1 MTRAILVT
9 GPTLADSAVALA
21 TRRDARVVMMKAYGT
36 AEEIAEQAAREQAD
50 AIIVRA
56 GGRVAGPVYDK
67 SGSVKIVVKHGVGV
81 ETIDLAGASQHKI
94 PVMIAVG
101 ANALSVAEQALALMF
116 AVAKSLS
123 YLDRRIRDGH
133 WDKATYV
140 CTELTG
146 RSLGVVGLGNI
157 GRTLISLV
165 QPLKMSVH
173 GYDPQVGTDADIPGV
188 KLVGSV
194 DELMRHSDVLS
205 LHAPLTPQTRHMI
218 GRAQLAMMKPG
229 SIIINTARGGL
240 IDTEA
245 LIETLKSG
253 QLLGAGLDTFEEEPP
268 PKDSPLWALPNVA
281 LSPHVG
287 ANTDAAMVRV
297 AELAV
302 EQALD
307 FLDGLPVD
315 RRAVVNPDVLAPDRL
330 R

>member
-1 MTRAILVT
+1 MTRTILVT
-9 GPTLADSAVALA
+9 GPTLADSAAALA
-21 TRRDARVVMMKAYGT
+21 ARRDARVVMMKAYGT
-36 AEEIAEQAAREQAD
+36 AAEIAEEAVKERAD
-50 AIIVRA
+50 AVIVRA
-56 GGRVAGPVYDK
+56 GGRIGGPVYESP
-67 SGSVKIVVKHGVGV
+67 SGVKIVVKHGVGV
-81 ETIDLAGASQHKI
+81 ETIDVAGASQRGI

-116 AVAKSLS
+116 AVAKSLP

-133 WDKATYV
+133 WDKATHV

-165 QPLKMSVH
+165 QPLQMPVY

-194 DELMRHSDVLS
+194 DELVQHSDVLS
-205 LHAPLTPQTRHMI
+205 LHAPLVPQTRHMI
-218 GRAQLAMMKPG
+218 GRAQLAMMKRG

-245 LIETLKSG
+245 LVEALKSG

-302 EQALD
+302 GQALD
-307 FLDGLPVD
+307 FLDGLPVE
-315 RRAVVNPDVLAPDRL
+315 RRAVMNPDVLPADRL

>member
-1 MTRAILVT
+1 MTRTILVT
-9 GPTLADSAVALA
+9 GPTLADSAVAIA
-21 TRRDARVVMMKAYGT
+21 AKRDARVVMMKAYGT
-36 AEEIAEQAAREQAD
+36 EEEIAAEAAKEQAD

-56 GGRVAGPVYDK
+56 GGRVGGPVYER
-67 SGSVKIVVKHGVGV
+67 SGGVKIVVKHGVGV
-81 ETIDLAGASQHKI
+81 ETIDVAGASQHKV

-116 AVAKSLS
+116 AVAKSLP
-123 YLDRRIRDGH
+123 YLDRRVRDGH

-165 QPLKMSVH
+165 LPLRMPAY
-173 GYDPQVGTDADIPGV
+173 GYDPQIGTDADIPGI
-188 KLVGSV
+188 KLVGSL
-194 DELMRHSDVLS
+194 DELLRHSDVLS
-205 LHAPLTPQTRHMI
+205 LHAPLTAQTRHMI
-218 GRAQLAMMKPG
+218 GREQLAAMKRG
-229 SIIINTARGGL
+229 SIVINTARGGL

-245 LIETLKSG
+245 LVEALKSG

-287 ANTDAAMVRV
+287 ANTDAAMERV
-297 AELAV
+297 ADLAV

-315 RRAVVNPDVLAPDRL
+315 RRAVMNPDVLTADRL

>member
-1 MTRAILVT
+1 MTRTILVT

-21 TRRDARVVMMKAYGT
+21 ARRGARVAMMKAYGT
-36 AEEIAEQAAREQAD
+36 AEEIAAAAARERAD
-50 AIIVRA
+50 AVIVRA
-56 GGRVAGPVYDK
+56 GGRVAGPVYDTA
-67 SGSVKIVVKHGVGV
+67 GSVRIVVKHGVGV
-81 ETIDLAGASQHKI
+81 ETIDVASASQRGI

-116 AVAKSLS
+116 AVAKSLP

-133 WDKATYV
+133 WDKATHA

-146 RSLGVVGLGNI
+146 KSLGVVGLGNI

-165 QPLKMSVH
+165 QPLRMLVY

-188 KLVGSV
+188 ELVGSV
-194 DELMRHSDVLS
+194 DELVRRCDVLS
-205 LHAPLTPQTRHMI
+205 LHAPLLPQTRHMI
-218 GRAQLAMMKPG
+218 GRAQLALMKPG
-229 SIIINTARGGL
+229 SIVVNTARGGL
-240 IDTEA
+240 IDTGALVEA
-245 LIETLKSG
+245 LQSG
-253 QLLGAGLDTFEEEPP
+253 HLLGAGLDTFEEEPP
-268 PKDSPLWALPNVA
+268 QKDSPLWALPNVV

-287 ANTDAAMVRV
+287 AATEAAMVRV

-302 EQALD
+302 GQALD

-315 RRAVVNPDVLAPDRL
+315 RRAVVNPDVLAADRL

>member
-1 MTRAILVT
+1 MTRTILVT

-21 TRRDARVVMMKAYGT
+21 AQRDARIVLMKAYGT
-36 AEEIAEQAAREQAD
+36 AEEIAEEAARAKAD

-67 SGSVKIVVKHGVGV
+67 AGSVRIVVKHGVGV
-81 ETIDLAGASQHKI
+81 ETIDVAGASQHKI
-94 PVMIAVG
+94 PVMVAVG

-116 AVAKSLS
+116 AVAKSLP

-133 WDKATYV
+133 WDKATHV
-140 CTELTG
+140 CAELTG

-157 GRTLISLV
+157 GQTLISLV
-165 QPLKMSVH
+165 QPLRMPVY

-188 KLVGSV
+188 KLVDSV
-194 DELMRHSDVLS
+194 DELARHSDVLS
-205 LHAPLTPQTRHMI
+205 LHAPLVPQTRHMI
-218 GRAQLAMMKPG
+218 GRAQLASMKPG
-229 SIIINTARGGL
+229 SIVINTARGGL

-245 LIETLKSG
+245 LVEALQSG
-253 QLLGAGLDTFEEEPP
+253 QLLGAGLDTFEDEPP

-302 EQALD
+302 QQALD

-315 RRAVVNPDVLAPDRL
+315 RRAVINPDALPADRL